1 MSVLRVL
8 VVAAP
13 SSAQDVP
20 WALYDA
26 QQRLVRVGKGAK
38 AAWPTA
44 LRKEAVLAASAVRL
58 ARVTLPPMPADRVA
72 AAAAFALE
80 DQLAGPAQAQ
90 HLVASARGRDGA
102 VDVAIAARSLLAP
115 LRDEF
120 ARVVA
125 EPAVAPIPP
134 AGVWRWCNSG
144 IGGGFVRRPDGSAFA
159 LGAPDPGTLPPE
171 LALALGQLTRSR
183 AAMPRVEVAFPVEDA
198 QLRAW
203 SDHGGAAFVRVAP
216 WHWDQDGAALAAA
229 TDLLQGDFSR
239 EPRARPPVSAARRFR
254 WAWALVA
261 AALALHIG
269 ATVLQWAWLRYE
281 TWQTTRSI
289 VATARNA
296 GAGDAIDAE
305 AAAAALARRFN
316 DVRHRAGLVA
326 PGDALPLLARAAPAL
341 GALPPG
347 VVKSATYSA
356 GTWTFDLGK
365 LDPNLAAVLDRKL
378 AAAGLATL
386 AATTA
391 AGTRLRIAPAAGTE
405 LP

>member
-13 SSAQDVP
+13 SSAQEVP

-26 QQRLVRVGKGAK
+26 QQRLVRAGKGAK

-44 LRKEAVLAASAVRL
+44 LRKEAVLAACAVRL

-102 VDVAIAARSLLAP
+102 VEVAVAARSLLAP

-134 AGVWRWCNSG
+134 TGVWRWYDSG
-144 IGGGFVRRPDGSAFA
+144 VGGGFVRRPDGSAFA
-159 LGAPDPGTLPPE
+159 LGAPDPGALPPE
-171 LALALGQLTRSR
+171 LALAFGQLTRSR

-203 SDHGGAAFVRVAP
+203 SGHGGAAFVAVPP

-239 EPRARPPVSAARRFR
+239 EPRALPVRAARRFR
-254 WAWALVA
+254 WALGLVT
-261 AALALHIG
+261 AALALHVG
-269 ATVLQWAWLRYE
+269 ATVLEWAWLRYE
-281 TWQTTRSI
+281 TWQTARSI

-296 GAGDAIDAE
+296 GAGDAADAE
-305 AAAAALARRFN
+305 AAAAALARRFS

-347 VVKSATYSA
+347 AVKSAMYSA

-365 LDPNLAAVLDRKL
+365 LDPTLAAVLDRKL